1 MYDMKICLFKN
12 ELNANVYLVLYRLLS
27 GLDLSSLKIVKKD
40 PSNYTPFPVPHKLAH
55 AVFLTGQKISYHLK
69 DSLV

>member
-27 GLDLSSLKIVKKD
+27 GLDLSSLKLFQDCEKRPGLI
-40 PSNYTPFPVPHKLAH
+40 THH
-55 AVFLTGQKISYHLK
+55 
-69 DSLV
+69 SLLRTNWHVLYF

>member
-27 GLDLSSLKIVKKD
+27 GLDLSSLKCFKIVKKD
-40 PSNYTPFPVPHKLAH
+40 PV
-55 AVFLTGQKISYHLK
+55 
-69 DSLV
+69 